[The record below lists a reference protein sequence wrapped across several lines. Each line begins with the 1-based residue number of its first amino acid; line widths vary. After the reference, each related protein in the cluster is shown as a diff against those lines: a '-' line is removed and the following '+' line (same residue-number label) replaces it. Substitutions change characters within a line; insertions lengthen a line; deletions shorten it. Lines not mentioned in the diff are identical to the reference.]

1 MYICD
6 VAYIRDEMKKLERK
20 MLKNVGFDLGYS
32 VNIIVGYVTRQ
43 NLENLIA
50 KALKLTKTYPLVS
63 NTYK

>member
-1 MYICD
+1 
-6 VAYIRDEMKKLERK
+6 MKKLERK